1 MSHVRNKQT
10 ESSDPLDANN
20 QSGVETADML
30 ERQRISQWML
40 DCDLEIL
47 CLVEGMDPITSDT
60 VGCERYCVVLFCKA
74 YKEVP
79 RLLNARLAVQVQAL
93 HSYTPSDIVWD
104 RQFAPCVFPAAPVAD
119 RRCCG
124 MRPMLRR
131 ERHRRSRLYSE
142 GRLEIDLD
150 RFHELIALDHP
161 AALDRPSHL

>member
-60 VGCERYCVVLFCKA
+60 
-74 YKEVP
+74 
-79 RLLNARLAVQVQAL
+79 VQAL